1 MRYKLKEYQT
11 TAVEQI
17 LTTLEDARDD
27 FHRKDRKIA
36 FALSATTG
44 AGKTVIAATVI
55 EALFTGSS
63 EFDFEPDPSSLVLW
77 VTDDP
82 SLNDQ
87 TRSRILESAD
97 RIDVSALATIDEKF
111 VEEKFEAG
119 RLYFLNVQKLA
130 SNTSYVKRSDDRD
143 YTLWETIANTIQDS
157 TLTLYVVLDEA
168 HRGMR
173 TRPSNGNGEP
183 RSTIV
188 QRLVNGHNGIPPVPI
203 VWGISATIARFDTA
217 MKEARAAG
225 RTTYPAVTIDPS
237 IVQESGLLKDTIVL
251 DFPDEKGNFETA
263 LLRTAVAEL
272 IDASKRWEAY
282 AAQQQLADGVAP
294 LLVLQVGNKPSERD
308 LLRLV
313 DAIATQWPELPSDA
327 LANVFGEHKDLQIG
341 KYHVPYVQPQDVE
354 DASHIRVLL
363 AKDAISTGWDCPRA
377 EVLYSL
383 RPAKDRTHITQ
394 LLGRMVRT
402 PLARRIPSDER
413 LNAVTCFL
421 PHFKVKTAIDVAD
434 RLTGKTSADDAE
446 IAVPQRKVL
455 IAPVELTSNNSVPE
469 DVRDF
474 LSTLPS
480 EPKPKKTAKP
490 IKRLFDLAAAL
501 SWDKLLKGG
510 NKTAMQALYAFLDGQ
525 TAQHATEVEQNI
537 KDIHTAELR
546 RITAKMA
553 DHSTGEQTLEA
564 EADEG
569 TIADAFRAAARALG
583 AAVAHGYVKHLVD
596 AHGDDDGDAVY
607 EAQARV
613 AALMQ
618 IPGVHEAVETAASK
632 LTKDWLAKFYVDIKH
647 LSDERQSVY
656 ADIRSQAREPEH
668 QDTAIPEHGIEE
680 SKDADG
686 NQLPTRPLH
695 VLADDSGQYPVGSL
709 NDTEIRV
716 VDRELSRQQ
725 VIGWYR
731 NPSQATAHA
740 IRVPYRVG
748 EAWRSMQPDFVFVS
762 QRDNGILAAS
772 IVDPHSSH
780 LSDAL
785 PKLIGLADFAERHG
799 DAYLRIDALDENK
812 GGDLVVLN
820 MKDPD
825 VRAAVRSAATTSDL
839 YNGPHA
845 IRYT

>member
-1 MRYKLKEYQT
+1 MRYKLKDYQT
-11 TAVEQI
+11 TAVEEI
-17 LTTLEDARDD
+17 LATLEDAREDLR
-27 FHRKDRKIA
+27 RKGRKIA

-55 EALFTGSS
+55 EALFTGSA
-63 EFDFEPDPSSLVLW
+63 EFDFELDASAVVLW

-97 RIDVSALATIDEKF
+97 RLEVSTLVTIDEKF
-111 VEEKFEAG
+111 VQEKFEPG

-130 SNTSYVKRSDDRD
+130 ANTSYVKRSDDRD
-143 YTLWETIANTIQDS
+143 YTLWDTIANTIQDD

-173 TRPSNGNGEP
+173 AQTRNGNGEP

-188 QRLVNGHNGIPPVPI
+188 QRLVNGHDGIPAVPL
-203 VWGISATIARFDTA
+203 VWGISATIERFDSA
-217 MKEARAAG
+217 MKEARASG
-225 RTTYPAVTIDPS
+225 RTTYPPVTIDPS

-251 DFPDEKGNFETA
+251 DFPDEKGNFETT
-263 LLRTAVAEL
+263 LLRTAVGEL
-272 IDASKRWEAY
+272 IDASKRWDTY
-282 AAQQQLADGVAP
+282 AVAQQLAEGVAP
-294 LLVLQVGNKPSERD
+294 LLVLQVGNKPGDGD
-308 LLRLV
+308 LLRLL
-313 DAIATQWPELPSDA
+313 DAIASQWPDLPSDA
-327 LANVFGEHKDLQIG
+327 LANVFGEHKDLRIG
-341 KYHVPYVQPQDVE
+341 KYHVPYVPPQDVQ
-354 DASHIRVLL
+354 DAFHIRVLF

-383 RPAKDRTHITQ
+383 RPAQDRTHITQ

-421 PHFKVKTAIDVAD
+421 PHFNVKTAIDVAN
-434 RLTGKTSADDAE
+434 RLTGKTPSDDAE
-446 IAVPQRKVL
+446 SAVPQRKVL
-455 IAPVELTSNNSVPE
+455 IAPVELTWNKVVPE
-469 DVRDF
+469 AVRDF

-490 IKRLFDLAAAL
+490 IKRVLDLAAAL
-501 SWDKLLKGG
+501 SWDKLLAGG
-510 NKTAMQALYAFLDGQ
+510 NKAALESLYAVLDGQ
-525 TAQHATEVEQNI
+525 AAQHAAEVEKNVE
-537 KDIHTAELR
+537 DIHTAEIR
-546 RITAKMA
+546 RVTAQMA
-553 DHSTGEQTLEA
+553 DQSTTEQTLEA
-564 EADEG
+564 TADEG
-569 TIADAFRAAARALG
+569 AIADAFRAAARALR
-583 AAVAHGYVKHLVD
+583 AAVANGYVKYLVD
-596 AHGDDDGDAVY
+596 AGGDSEGDAIS

-613 AALMQ
+613 GGLMQ
-618 IPGVHEAVETAASK
+618 VPGVHDAVEAAATQ
-632 LTKDWLAKFYVDIKH
+632 LTKDWLANFYVDIKH
-647 LSDERQSVY
+647 LSDERQAVY

-668 QDTAIPEHGIEE
+668 QDTVIPERVMEE

-686 NQLPTRPLH
+686 NALPTRPLH
-695 VLADDSGQYPVGSL
+695 VLADDSGRYPVGSF
-709 NDTEIRV
+709 NDPEIKV
-716 VDRELSRQQ
+716 VDRELSRQL

-748 EAWRSMQPDFVFVS
+748 DTWRSMQPDFVFVS
-762 QRDNGILAAS
+762 QRGNGTLAAS

-812 GGDLVVLN
+812 AGDLVVLN
-820 MKDPD
+820 MKDAD
-825 VRAAVRSAATTSDL
+825 VRAAVRSAATTKDL
-839 YNGPHA
+839 YDGPHA
-845 IRYT
+845 ITYK

>member
-1 MRYKLKEYQT
+1 MRYKLKDYQV
-11 TAVEQI
+11 TAVEDI
-17 LTTLEDARDD
+17 LATLVDARDD
-27 FHRKDRKIA
+27 FHRKGRKIA

-55 EALFTGSS
+55 EALFTGAS
-63 EFDFEPDPSSLVLW
+63 EFDFQPDPSASVLW

-87 TRSRILESAD
+87 TRGRILESAD
-97 RIDVSALATIDEKF
+97 RLDVASLVTIDEKF
-111 VEEKFEAG
+111 VEEKFEPG

-143 YTLWETIANTIQDS
+143 YTFWETIANTIHDDA
-157 TLTLYVVLDEA
+157 LTLYVVLDEA

-173 TRPSNGNGEP
+173 ARPSNGNGEP

-188 QRLVNGHNGIPPVPI
+188 QRLVNGHEGIPPVPI
-203 VWGISATIARFDTA
+203 VWGISATIERFDSA
-217 MKEARAAG
+217 MKEARVAG

-272 IDASKRWEAY
+272 VDASERWDRY
-282 AAQQQLADGVAP
+282 AAEQKLADGVAP
-294 LLVLQVGNKPSERD
+294 LLVLQVGNKPSDGD
-308 LLRLV
+308 LLRLL
-313 DAIATQWPELPSDA
+313 DAISAQWPDLPTDA

-341 KYHVPYVQPQDVE
+341 KYNVPYVHPQDVQDE
-354 DASHIRVLL
+354 PRIRVLL

-383 RPAKDRTHITQ
+383 RPANDRTHITQ

-421 PHFKVKTAIDVAD
+421 PHFNVKTAIDVAN
-434 RLTGKTSADDAE
+434 RLTGKTAGDDAE

-455 IAPVELTSNNSVPE
+455 IAPVELTWNATVPE
-469 DVRDF
+469 AVRDF
-474 LSTLPS
+474 LSVLPS
-480 EPKPKKTAKP
+480 EPKSKKTAKP

-501 SWDKLLKGG
+501 SWDKLLEGG
-510 NKTAMQALYAFLDGQ
+510 NKTAMDTLFAFLDGQ
-525 TAQHATEVEQNI
+525 AAQHAAEVDKNV
-537 KDIHTAELR
+537 KDIQTAEIR
-546 RITAKMA
+546 RLTAQMA
-553 DHSTGEQTLEA
+553 DQSTSEETVEA
-564 EADEG
+564 KADEG
-569 TIADAFRAAARALG
+569 TIADAFRTAARTLG
-583 AAVAHGYVKHLVD
+583 ASVAHGYVKHLVD
-596 AHGDDDGDAVY
+596 KSDDEEEEIY

-613 AALMQ
+613 AALML
-618 IPGVHEAVETAASK
+618 IPGVHEALEEAASK
-632 LTKDWLAKFYVDIKH
+632 LTKEWLAKFYVDIKH
-647 LSDERQSVY
+647 LSDERQAVY

-668 QDTAIPEHGIEE
+668 QDTVIPDHAIEE
-680 SKDADG
+680 SKDSDG
-686 NQLPTRPLH
+686 NLLPTRQRH
-695 VLADDSGQYPVGSL
+695 VLADDKGDYPVGSL
-709 NDTEIRV
+709 NETEIKV
-716 VDRELSRQQ
+716 LDRELSRQQ
-725 VIGWYR
+725 VIAWYR

-740 IRVPYRVG
+740 IRVPYQVG
-748 EAWRSMQPDFVFVS
+748 DTWRSMQPDFIFVS
-762 QRDNGILAAS
+762 QRDNGDFAAS

-812 GGDLVVLN
+812 DGDLVVLN
-820 MKDPD
+820 MKDSQ
-825 VRAAVRSAATTSDL
+825 VRDAVRSAVTTGDL

-845 IRYT
+845 IAYK